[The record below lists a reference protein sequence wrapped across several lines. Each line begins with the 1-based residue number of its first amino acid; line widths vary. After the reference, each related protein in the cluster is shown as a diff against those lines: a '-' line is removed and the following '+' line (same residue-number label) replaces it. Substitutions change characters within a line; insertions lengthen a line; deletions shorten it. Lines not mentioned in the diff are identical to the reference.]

1 MRFPAGHWWTDSLT
15 TTLQVIGRDTVFGTR
30 VQVLTAEDALAALP
44 DTALTIPASISDDVT
59 LGLAFKPWVRIHDV
73 GHLGVIAV
81 MSDGMR
87 RLGCPS

>member
-1 MRFPAGHWWTDSLT
+1 VTQFSAP
-15 TTLQVIGRDTVFGTR
+15 R

-73 GHLGVIAV
+73 GGNP
-81 MSDGMR
+81 GT
-87 RLGCPS
+87 G